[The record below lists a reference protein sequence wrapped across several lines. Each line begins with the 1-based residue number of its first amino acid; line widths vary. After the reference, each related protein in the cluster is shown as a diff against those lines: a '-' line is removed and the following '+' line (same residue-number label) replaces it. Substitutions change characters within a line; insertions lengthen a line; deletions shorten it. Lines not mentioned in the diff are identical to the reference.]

1 MQSLFVGWNSGKS
14 RPTALPD
21 PAIALA
27 KDQTFVT
34 DDGVNTCKFRLDAQL
49 NFSVNGASNDQRSVD
64 LSGKHL
70 LVATGRGTP
79 GRLEYHDATK
89 VYELC
94 SSSE

>member
-1 MQSLFVGWNSGKS
+1 MQSLFVGWNSVKS

-21 PAIALA
+21 PATALA

-49 NFSVNGASNDQRSVD
+49 NFTVNGASNEQRSVD
-64 LSGKHL
+64 LSGGGKHL

-94 SSSE
+94 S